1 MGMQVINMG
10 GEIGEASAIKMA
22 YASITKGYSSLLI
35 AAVTLA
41 IKTNNFDLLISEL
54 KYSQPRVYEDLK
66 KLRGIPSKAHRWI
79 GEMEEISNT
88 YQDYDITGSF
98 HKGSKEIYE
107 RVSKSKLGEKRI
119 QPKDIN
125 LDAVSYTHLT
135 LPTIYSV

>member
-54 KYSQPRVYEDLK
+54 KYYQPRVY
-66 KLRGIPSKAHRWI
+66 
-79 GEMEEISNT
+79 
-88 YQDYDITGSF
+88 
-98 HKGSKEIYE
+98 
-107 RVSKSKLGEKRI
+107 
-119 QPKDIN
+119 
-125 LDAVSYTHLT
+125 
-135 LPTIYSV
+135 